1 MILLALT
8 TGDTHAGRF
17 DPGMLSEQDIVE
29 LLFTPNDYE
38 AARAALSGEADD
50 ACTWNSVVCNEQR
63 EIIKIMW
70 NSIRKGVAR
79 VEGSINFAYIPPN
92 IQRLELSNQKKL
104 IGDVNTRSLPG
115 SLRSFILQDCAFTG
129 VLDLGNLPRGII
141 ELDVQRNKI
150 TGIVHIENLPENMK
164 WLYIIEKNVEG
175 SGIHIGKLPP
185 TKSSQT
191 RGLQM
196 TLGCHAPK
204 NISFADEADRKRV
217 ELRALVLWL

>member
-1 MILLALT
+1 
-8 TGDTHAGRF
+8 
-17 DPGMLSEQDIVE
+17 
-29 LLFTPNDYE
+29 
-38 AARAALSGEADD
+38 
-50 ACTWNSVVCNEQR
+50 
-63 EIIKIMW
+63 MW
-70 NSIRKGVAR
+70 NGLIIGDVQI
-79 VEGSINFAYIPPN
+79 EGSINFAYIPPN

-104 IGDVNTRSLPG
+104 IGAVNTRSLPG

-164 WLYIIEKNVEG
+164 WLYIIEKNVKG
-175 SGIHIGKLPP
+175 SGIQIGKLPP

-196 TLGCHAPK
+196 TLGCHEPK
-204 NISFADEADRKRV
+204 NASFADEADRKRV